1 MSSDSAY
8 VFPTLKAKRRL
19 SEITL
24 IEHRITIQNKL
35 GMHARAASSFV
46 KVSQGYG
53 ASITVRNGPQSA
65 DGKSIMSMMMLQATI
80 GTEILLILD
89 GDDEIAAQQ
98 ALIELIDNR
107 FGESE

>member
-1 MSSDSAY
+1 M
-8 VFPTLKAKRRL
+8 
-19 SEITL
+19 
-24 IEHRITIQNKL
+24 IEHRIRIQNKL

-46 KVSQGYG
+46 KVAQGFE
-53 ASITVRNGPQSA
+53 ARIAVHNGDQSA

-80 GTEILLILD
+80 GTEILLTLD
-89 GDDEIAAQQ
+89 GEDEVVARQ